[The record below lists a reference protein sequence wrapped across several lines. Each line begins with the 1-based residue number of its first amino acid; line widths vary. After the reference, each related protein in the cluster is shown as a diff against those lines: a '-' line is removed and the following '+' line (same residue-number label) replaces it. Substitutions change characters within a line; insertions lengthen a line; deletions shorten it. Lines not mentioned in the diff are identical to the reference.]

1 MKTFMYVFRIAMLF
15 FIITYSLV
23 ANASPQSLSYQGRI
37 LKSDGT
43 PLEFNNVS
51 FLFEITSADG
61 NCVLYREQKDAV
73 NMQNSNGVFDVP
85 IGLGTR
91 LFPTGPVFSLSDVF
105 VNGITYT
112 CAGSGSWIASNSA
125 ERLLKVQFHD
135 GLGWK
140 VISPANIIRSV
151 PFAYTSYSAQKI
163 ADKSLNDLVLKS
175 TIPVASCTAGQV
187 ITWDGG
193 IFKCVTDAGGSGVVA
208 DVLAGTGINVT
219 GTTSKTVALDNTAVT
234 PGSYGSSNQVATFT
248 VDAQGRLTSASNV
261 TITGTTPGGSA
272 GGDLSGNYPN
282 PSVAKIQGTTVSG
295 SSPSGV
301 GQVLRYQSSQWTPAF
316 LSIADIRSTITP
328 FGGSFASASCTAD
341 QSMYYESS
349 TDTFKCQN
357 IGISATQITSGQ
369 IDVSRLPSAATLWQ
383 ENGVGTVYYNG
394 NKVGIGTNTPRVSLD
409 IGSKTDALAVPVGTS
424 AQQPASPTAGF
435 IRFNTTLAALEV
447 FDGSAWVAL
456 DNSNNYVSPAGLITA
471 FSSNS
476 CPTGWLEANGAAISR
491 STYAA
496 LYTAI
501 GTTFGSGDG
510 STTFNLPDLRG
521 EFIRGFDN
529 GKGVDAGRVLGS
541 KQKGSLIV
549 GDDGNGVNSISF
561 SGTFAATTQSDPI
574 IASDY
579 PGVAASTANAD
590 FTNFY
595 TSAANPG
602 YFGAARP
609 RNIALIYCVSTANS
623 SQRTVAS
630 AGTGTTN
637 TVPVWTSST
646 ALADSPIVVSGGN
659 VGIGTTTPSAN
670 LEVNGSIKFGGQKI
684 ARVTTCKRAGSAS
697 AFNANCF
704 YWKWAAGECDNGLPS
719 GNCTGFMVKAAH
731 GGEDQDWEVWVPGET
746 MTPATCGPNTTTAP
760 NGGMTWW
767 CTGCA
772 NSGLRVSATYMCD
785 Q

>member
-1 MKTFMYVFRIAMLF
+1 MKTFLYVSKITMLV

-37 LKSDGT
+37 LKTDGT
-43 PLEFNNVS
+43 PLQFNNVS

-105 VNGITYT
+105 VNGITYS
-112 CAGSGSWIASNSA
+112 CAGSGSWIASNAA

-135 GLGWK
+135 GLGWN

-151 PFAYTSYSAQKI
+151 PFAHTAYSAQKI

-175 TIPVASCTAGQV
+175 TIPGSSCTAGQV

-193 IFKCVTDAGGSGVVA
+193 VFKCVTDAGGAGVIT

-219 GTTSKTVALDNTAVT
+219 GTTSKTVGLNNTAVT
-234 PGSYGSSNQVATFT
+234 PGAYGSSTQVATFT

-261 TITGTTPGGSA
+261 TITGITPGGAAS
-272 GGDLSGNYPN
+272 GDLTGNYPN

-295 SSPSGV
+295 SSPTGT

-316 LSIADIRSTITP
+316 LSVADIRSTIAP
-328 FGGSFASASCTAD
+328 FGGAFANATCGAD

-357 IGISATQITSGQ
+357 IGLSASQITSGQ
-369 IDVSRLPSAATLWQ
+369 IDVSRLPSSATLWQ
-383 ENGVGTVYYNG
+383 ENGAGTIYYNG
-394 NKVGIGTNTPRVSLD
+394 NKVGVGTNTPRVALD
-409 IGSKTDALAVPVGTS
+409 IGSKTDALAVPVGTT
-424 AQQPASPTAGF
+424 AQQPATPAMGF

-447 FDGSAWVAL
+447 FDGTTWVVL
-456 DNSNNYVSPAGLITA
+456 DNGNNYVSPAGLITA
-471 FSSNS
+471 FSRNT
-476 CPTGWLEANGAAISR
+476 CPAGWLEANGAAISR
-491 STYAA
+491 TTYAS
-496 LYTAI
+496 LFSAI
-501 GTTFGSGDG
+501 GTTFGTGDG
-510 STTFNLPDLRG
+510 SSTFNLPDLRG

-529 GKGVDAGRVLGS
+529 GRGVDSGRVFGS
-541 KQKGSLIV
+541 KQKGSLLV
-549 GDDGNGVNSISF
+549 GDDGNGVNSVSM

-574 IASDY
+574 VATDY
-579 PGVAASTANAD
+579 PGVAASTTAAD
-590 FTNFY
+590 SVNYYT
-595 TSAANPG
+595 TSAVPNYYG
-602 YFGAARP
+602 VSRP
-609 RNIALIYCVSTANS
+609 RNVALIYCVSTASS

-630 AGTGTTN
+630 AGSGTAN
-637 TVPVWTSST
+637 TVPVWTSTT
-646 ALADSPIVVSGGN
+646 ALGDSPLTVSGGN
-659 VGIGTTTPSAN
+659 VGIGTSTPSAN
-670 LEVNGSIKFGGQKI
+670 LEVNGTIKFGGQKI
-684 ARVTTCKRAGSAS
+684 ARVTTCKRTGSVS
-697 AFNANCF
+697 TFNANCF
-704 YWKWAAGECDNGLPS
+704 YWKWAAGDCDNGLPV

-746 MTPATCGPNTTTAP
+746 MTPATCSPNTTAAP
-760 NGGMTWW
+760 NGGMSWW